1 MPDDLSGPSA
11 AASPTGRAALA
22 VAVEIAAARAVAS
35 GRDSAMARQFVTLFW
50 SHVPD
55 SELETRSAEALAD
68 AAMALWEFA
77 TDRVPGR
84 PTIAVDVG
92 RTPPVVRVVNDDMP
106 FLVDSTI
113 AALNGLGLTVRLLI
127 HPIMAVHREAGRLV
141 SLGDHPLAFKESMM
155 HIEVDRLPSDRAD
168 EVRTRLAEVLSNV
181 RAVVLDWPEMR
192 GAALRLASGI
202 TSGAAPVP
210 MAEASE
216 ASAFL
221 HWLADDNF
229 VFIGLRDYCFAGDEI
244 DVVAGSGRG
253 LLRDDNYRVLDG
265 LRQIVRS
272 SPEIQA
278 FLHSPRLTTI
288 AKSSRRSPVHRPAL
302 MDTIGIKTFDT
313 DGRPSGIRLMAGLF
327 TSESY
332 TNSPRTIPILRH
344 KVKRCVEWAGFPP
357 GSHDARALQ
366 HILDALPRDDLFQS
380 DERTLFE
387 LALGVLYLQ
396 QRQRVALFT
405 LQDPFERGI
414 TCLVFVPRERYGADV
429 QRRMAA
435 ILERAFD
442 GRLDA
447 DEVRLDDSALARLR
461 FLIAT
466 RPGQVR
472 QPDRAALEQELTQA
486 SRTWRDRLEEALTAA
501 DGAALLTR
509 YVGAFPAGY
518 VETGSPGDA
527 ILDIAAAERCLAGEG
542 LVTRLTAGAEAGTL
556 HLRTI
561 REAAPLPLSDILP
574 VLEDFGLRVLGESPH
589 ELRPRDA
596 AQPLWLQVFDLAWDG
611 PELTLNDAAPRFA
624 EAFGAAWAGT
634 LESDGFNRLVLRA
647 GLTARETTILRAC
660 CKVLRQA
667 GSGFS
672 QAYMEDTAAAHPV
685 IARKLVELFA
695 VSFDP
700 AFAGDRE
707 AARDR
712 LRADILAALDAVSVL
727 DEDRILRSFLDLIW
741 SALRTNH
748 YRGGRSSLAI
758 KFASRELDLIP
769 KPKPWAEI
777 YVYSPRAE
785 GCHLRGGPVARGG
798 IRWSDRKEDFR
809 TEILG
814 LMKAQMVKNAVIVP
828 VGSKGGF
835 VVKRPPAAR
844 DALMQEVVAC
854 YRTLISGLLDVTD
867 TVRGDAVVPPP
878 DVVRRDGDDPYLV
891 VAADKGTA
899 TFSDIANG
907 IAAEYGFWL
916 GDAFASGGSVGYDHK
931 VMGITARGAWEAVKR
946 HFREMGRD
954 IQTQPFTCVGVGDMS
969 GDVFGNGMLLS
980 RQTRLLAAFNHQHIF
995 IDPNPDTAAS
1005 FAERQRMFALP
1016 RSTWADY
1023 DRAVISAGGGVWERA
1038 AKSIPI
1044 SPEARAALDIQAEH
1058 LPPAQLIQALLRAPA
1073 DLLWF
1078 GGIGTYVKAAS
1089 ETNADAGDRA
1099 NDALRVDAAM
1109 LRAKVVGEGAN
1120 LALTQRGR
1128 VEYALAGGRL
1138 NTDAIDN
1145 SAGVSAS
1152 DHEVNIKIAVNA
1164 FVDSG
1169 VLPADERAAFLGA
1182 MTDEVAELVLRDNV
1196 LQPLALSLDEAD
1208 APALLDRHVRLMRAL
1223 ERAGRLDRRI
1233 EFLPDEE
1240 ALAERAAARRGL
1252 TRPELAVLLA
1262 TAKMELDPALV
1273 ASDLPDAPEMDQLLV
1288 AYFPPRMRTVSP
1300 RDLAAHRL
1308 RREIV
1313 ATSIANEVVNRMGP
1327 GFVVDLAAASG
1338 RPSADVARAFL
1349 TVRDVLDLNSIWDAA
1364 EAAGDAARAPV
1375 IIRLL
1380 LAVRTLAERAARRLL
1395 QPGAPG
1401 VARLRAGVA
1410 ALSAGLDRGDLLPA
1424 DAAHGL
1430 AARAEAWRADGVPD
1444 ALAERVARLDTLAAA
1459 VDIARVG
1466 NDAAAAR
1473 AFLAAGETLGL
1484 DMLRGRA
1491 ASVPAATQ
1499 WQRQALETQV
1509 EELLDLQ
1516 CAVAGRV
1523 TQAGVELDT
1532 WLAGRAGSWA
1542 RLQETLTQV
1551 RAAPRPD
1558 LSMLV
1563 VASRQVRALLAAD

>member
-22 VAVEIAAARAVAS
+22 VAVEIAAARAAAS
-35 GRDSAMARQFVTLFW
+35 GRDGAMAKQFVTLFW

-55 SELETRSAEALAD
+55 SEVEKRSAEALAD
-68 AAMALWEFA
+68 VAMALWEFA

-84 PTIAVDVG
+84 PTLAVDVG
-92 RTPPVVRVVNDDMP
+92 CTPPVVRVVNDDMP

-113 AALNGLGLTVRLLI
+113 AALNGLGLTVRQLI
-127 HPIMAVHREAGRLV
+127 HPIVTVHREAARLV
-141 SLGDHPLAFKESMM
+141 SLGDHPLAFRESMM
-155 HIEVDRLPSDRAD
+155 HIELDRLPADRAD
-168 EVRTRLAEVLSNV
+168 KVAGRLAEVLSDV
-181 RAVVLDWPEMR
+181 RAVVLDWPELR
-192 GAALRLASGI
+192 GAALRLAAGI

-210 MAEASE
+210 MAEAAE

-221 HWLADDNF
+221 QWLADDNF
-229 VFIGLRDYCFAGDEI
+229 VFLGLRDYCFAETEI

-265 LRQIVRS
+265 LREIVRS

-278 FLHSPRLTTI
+278 FLRSPRLTTI

-313 DGRPSGIRLMAGLF
+313 DGRPSGIRLIAGLF

-332 TNSPRTIPILRH
+332 TSSPRTIPILRH
-344 KVKRCVEWAGFPP
+344 KLKRCLEWAGFQP

-380 DERTLFE
+380 DERALFD

-396 QRQRVALFT
+396 HRQRVALFT

-447 DEVRLDDSALARLR
+447 DEVRLDDSALARVR

-466 RPGQVR
+466 RPGQVG
-472 QPDRAALEQELTQA
+472 QPDRAALEQELVQA
-486 SRTWRDRLEEALTAA
+486 SRTWRDRLEEALIAA
-501 DGAALLTR
+501 GGAALLSR
-509 YVGAFPAGY
+509 YVEAFPAGY

-527 ILDIAAAERCLAGEG
+527 IDDIAAAERCLAGES
-542 LVTRLTAGAEAGTL
+542 LVTRLTMGAEPGTL

-596 AQPLWLQVFDLAWDG
+596 AQPLWLQIFDLAWDG
-611 PELTLNDAAPRFA
+611 PELKLEGAAPRFA

-647 GLTARETTILRAC
+647 GLTARGATVLRAC

-672 QAYMEDTAAAHPV
+672 QAYMEDTAAAHPG
-685 IARKLVELFA
+685 IARNLVELFA

-712 LRADILAALDAVSVL
+712 LREDILADFDAVSVL
-727 DEDRILRSFLDLIW
+727 DEDRILHSFLDLIW

-748 YRGGRSSLAI
+748 YRAGRSNLAI

-769 KPKPWAEI
+769 KPKPWVEV

-785 GCHLRGGPVARGG
+785 GCHLRGGRVARGG

-835 VVKRPPAAR
+835 VVKRPPASR

-854 YRTLISGLLDVTD
+854 YRTLISGLLDLTD
-867 TVRGDAVVPPP
+867 SVRGNTVVPPP

-946 HFREMGRD
+946 HFREIGRD

-995 IDPNPDTAAS
+995 IDPNPEAAAS
-1005 FAERQRMFALP
+1005 FGERQRMFALP

-1023 DRAVISAGGGVWERA
+1023 DRDLISAGGGVWERA

-1058 LPPAQLIQALLRAPA
+1058 LPPAQLIQTLLRAPV

-1078 GGIGTYVKAAS
+1078 GGIGTYVKAAT

-1099 NDALRVDAAM
+1099 NDALRVDATT
-1109 LRAKVVGEGAN
+1109 LQAKVVGEGAN

-1128 VEYALAGGRL
+1128 IEYALAGGRL

-1145 SAGVSAS
+1145 SAGVSTS

-1164 FVDSG
+1164 FVASG
-1169 VLPADERAAFLGA
+1169 VLPADQRAAFLGA

-1262 TAKMELDPALV
+1262 TAKMELDPELV
-1273 ASDLPDAPEMDQLLV
+1273 ASDVPDAPEMEQRLV
-1288 AYFPPRMRTVSP
+1288 AYFPPHMRTVSP

-1338 RPSADVARAFL
+1338 RPSVDAARAFL
-1349 TVRDVLDLNSIWDAA
+1349 VVRDALDLVSIWDAA
-1364 EAAGDAARAPV
+1364 EAADDAARAPV
-1375 IIRLL
+1375 MIRLL
-1380 LAVRTLAERAARRLL
+1380 LAVRTLAERAMRRLL
-1395 QPGAPG
+1395 QPGAPD
-1401 VARLRAGVA
+1401 VARLREGVA
-1410 ALSAGLDRGDLLPA
+1410 VLSAGLDRGDLLP
-1424 DAAHGL
+1424 L
-1430 AARAEAWRADGVPD
+1430 EAARALAVRVEAWRADGVPD
-1444 ALAERVARLDTLAAA
+1444 ALAQRVARLDTLAAA

-1466 NDAAAAR
+1466 NDAAGAR
-1473 AFLAAGETLGL
+1473 AFLGAGETLGL
-1484 DMLRGRA
+1484 DMLRARA
-1491 ASVPAATQ
+1491 ASVPAATR
-1499 WQRQALETQV
+1499 WQRGALETEV

-1516 CAVAGRV
+1516 CAVATRV
-1523 TQAGVELDT
+1523 TQAASDLGT
-1532 WLAGRAGSWA
+1532 WMAGRADAWA

-1558 LSMLV
+1558 LAMLV
-1563 VASRQVRALLAAD
+1563 VASRQVRALLA